1 MALLAAPAPPADT
14 SSLFLNGLCQPRGL
28 HHQGQRPAPGAY
40 DRRYMGYGDPDAREG
55 VHAIY
60 NNTPP
65 ASSGTGGHVPA
76 YQCLPDSAL
85 QGGFVVQKEPGTML
99 QELSSP
105 ATAQNGMTLDDQ
117 YGLEVPRE
125 PSSLTWEAG
134 DPCQDG
140 TSLMRASV
148 MGPVQNNP
156 TLPESATEQDRT
168 RTKGGQVALVPKESP
183 HCFLSSYINGRW
195 SLINFTFKATITK
208 NFRYDEA
215 EKCYFAYRKNF
226 MSVDCSVLF
235 PSYGGDE
242 LVLWTCPET
251 GALHKVLVFGV
262 GVSATSDRDGRPIVL
277 NEYTSK
283 REKGPV
289 VEVKRLKPQ
298 AQPGST
304 KKQCGFERLRF
315 ERCTAN
321 NGTQRGA
328 QEKFLV
334 RASLYVKLDQ
344 GNGQESDWKCIR
356 YNESP
361 GVILRGCAPCHSTTK
376 KSSSSRA
383 DQATSPALTYS
394 SSLSA
399 SDVGSPFTLA
409 YSSSVG
415 PMRNLLTRHGQQA
428 RTHRF
433 DPLLR
438 PSVAAEPAARAP
450 CWW

>member
-1 MALLAAPAPPADT
+1 MAVLAAPALPAHT
-14 SSLFLNGLCQPRGL
+14 SSLSLNGPCQPRGL
-28 HHQGQRPAPGAY
+28 HGQGQRLAPGAY
-40 DRRYMGYGDPDAREG
+40 DRRYMGYADPDAREG

-60 NNTPP
+60 NNMPP
-65 ASSGTGGHVPA
+65 ASSGTGGHVTA
-76 YQCLPDSAL
+76 YQCVPDSAL
-85 QGGFVVQKEPGTML
+85 QGGFVILKEPGTLL

-105 ATAQNGMTLDDQ
+105 AIAHNGRTFDDQ

-125 PSSLTWEAG
+125 PSGLTWEG
-134 DPCQDG
+134 CDPSQDG
-140 TSLMRASV
+140 ISLMRASV
-148 MGPVQNNP
+148 MGPVPNNP
-156 TLPESATEQDRT
+156 TLPESATEQDRN
-168 RTKGGQVALVPKESP
+168 RTKGVQVALVPKESP
-183 HCFLSSYINGRW
+183 HCLSSYINGQW
-195 SLINFTFKATITK
+195 SLINFTFKATVTK

-226 MSVDCSVLF
+226 MSVDCSVVF

-242 LVLWTCPET
+242 FVLWTCPET
-251 GALHKVLVFGV
+251 GALHRVLVFGV
-262 GVSATSDRDGRPIVL
+262 GVSATSDRDNRPIVL

-283 REKGPV
+283 RQKGPI
-289 VEVKRLKPQ
+289 VEVKRLKSQP
-298 AQPGST
+298 QPGST
-304 KKQCGFERLRF
+304 KKQYGFERLRF

-344 GNGQESDWKCIR
+344 GDGQESDWKCIR

-376 KSSSSRA
+376 KSSSQA

-399 SDVGSPFTLA
+399 SDVGSPFPLA

-415 PMRNLLTRHGQQA
+415 PTRNLLTRHGQEA
-428 RTHRF
+428 HPHRF

-438 PSVAAEPAARAP
+438 PSIAAELAARAP